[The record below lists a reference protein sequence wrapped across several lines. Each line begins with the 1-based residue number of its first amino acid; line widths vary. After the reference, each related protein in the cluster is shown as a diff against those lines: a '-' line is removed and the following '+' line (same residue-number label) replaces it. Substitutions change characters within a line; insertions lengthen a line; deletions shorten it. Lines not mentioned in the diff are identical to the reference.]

1 MRVTGRA
8 RGTHRGPFRKM
19 VLRVHRLAQVIVQ
32 GGQMTKD
39 LALLVG
45 PDTPYLNTREFLDAL
60 DGNLRAA
67 MANI

>member
-1 MRVTGRA
+1 
-8 RGTHRGPFRKM
+8 
-19 VLRVHRLAQVIVQ
+19 
-32 GGQMTKD
+32 MTKD

-45 PDTPYLNTREFLDAL
+45 PDTPYLNTQEFLDAL